1 MIMRSLTISHWFRHL
16 LATLPCRLSCF
27 VSDITLRPAGVFC
40 TRVLVC
46 FQVEL
51 SAVRCNAFR
60 EVIILL
66 SRFKQDQLV
75 MTALF
80 RISAGLGKLDGNKS
94 KKPSLII
101 IFRFNGAKTCKKKKK
116 NPNNQIFVKGV
127 PNQNIMFRLFGLKI

>member
-1 MIMRSLTISHWFRHL
+1 M
-16 LATLPCRLSCF
+16 
-27 VSDITLRPAGVFC
+27 
-40 TRVLVC
+40 
-46 FQVEL
+46 
-51 SAVRCNAFR
+51 RCNAFR

-101 IFRFNGAKTCKKKKK
+101 IFRFNGAETCKKKKKKK

>member
-1 MIMRSLTISHWFRHL
+1 M
-16 LATLPCRLSCF
+16 
-27 VSDITLRPAGVFC
+27 
-40 TRVLVC
+40 
-46 FQVEL
+46 
-51 SAVRCNAFR
+51 RCNAFR

-101 IFRFNGAKTCKKKKK
+101 IFRFNGAKTCKKKKIQTTK
-116 NPNNQIFVKGV
+116 S
-127 PNQNIMFRLFGLKI
+127 L

>member
-1 MIMRSLTISHWFRHL
+1 M
-16 LATLPCRLSCF
+16 
-27 VSDITLRPAGVFC
+27 
-40 TRVLVC
+40 
-46 FQVEL
+46 
-51 SAVRCNAFR
+51 RCNAFR

-101 IFRFNGAKTCKKKKK
+101 IYLSSASTEPRCAKKK
-116 NPNNQIFVKGV
+116 QT
-127 PNQNIMFRLFGLKI
+127 